1 MSLTAS
7 KRRYPGLVF
16 VILALIVGMA
26 SESYAIEPLVE
37 AYIMFAK
44 GQEPIT
50 EIGPGES
57 FKVGLIVEGPV
68 EGLVSGYADVTVS
81 GNDGGFSVDSSTVNL
96 NYLQFNLDGSY
107 NPSLSLF
114 DDYGG
119 ETSQGGYCGG
129 YADWWFE
136 AECTANSTP
145 GTTMVFTPGQGKDCF
160 QICNGRELDQTGDVF
175 WGIGSLNVV
184 PEPVPISLFALSGLA
199 FLRRRRISKS

>member
-1 MSLTAS
+1 
-7 KRRYPGLVF
+7 LVF

-26 SESYAIEPLVE
+26 SESYAIAPLVE

-57 FKVGLIVEGPV
+57 FKVGL
-68 EGLVSGYADVTVS
+68 
-81 GNDGGFSVDSSTVNL
+81 
-96 NYLQFNLDGSY
+96 
-107 NPSLSLF
+107 PSLSLF